1 MTNYKIKRL
10 KLEFSFFKL
19 FINNEFVDAQSG
31 KKFASLN
38 PVTGKTLIEVAE
50 ADKADVDLAVKAA
63 KKAFDRGSPWRNL
76 DASARGRL
84 INK

>member
-1 MTNYKIKRL
+1 ML
-10 KLEFSFFKL
+10 CFCFLDQL

-31 KKFASLN
+31 KKFVTLN
-38 PVTGKTLIEVAE
+38 PQTGKPLAEVAE

-63 KKAFDRGSPWRNL
+63 KKAFERGSEWRNL
-76 DASARGRL
+76 DASQRGRL